1 MLHTHQIHQIKK
13 DGNCFFRAISTGLYG
28 IGGKG
33 DRHIRI
39 RKHAIAYME
48 SIPEQFAPFM
58 TDPFVGNFPGYL
70 DDMGRVSTWAD
81 HTAMQATADEFH
93 LRIIVIRQNGDPTT
107 TLEPSRNEHGVL
119 RFGAPSTVH
128 LAYDGRHYDY
138 LIPTAGLNQP
148 GHHQLTDVQAQ
159 IVADAQYALLIDW

>member
-33 DRHIRI
+33 DRHLRI
-39 RKHAIAYME
+39 RKHSIAYME
-48 SIPEQFAPFM
+48 STPEQFAPFM

-70 DDMGRVSTWAD
+70 DDMRLASTWAD

-93 LRIIVIRQNGDPTT
+93 LRIIVIHQNGDPTT
-107 TLEPSRNEHGVL
+107 TLEPSRNEHGMM

-128 LAYDGRHYDY
+128 LAYDGGHYDY
-138 LIPTAGLNQP
+138 LIPNLSQP
-148 GHHQLTDVQAQ
+148 GQHQTTAVQAQ
-159 IVADAQYALLIDW
+159 IMADAQYALLIDW